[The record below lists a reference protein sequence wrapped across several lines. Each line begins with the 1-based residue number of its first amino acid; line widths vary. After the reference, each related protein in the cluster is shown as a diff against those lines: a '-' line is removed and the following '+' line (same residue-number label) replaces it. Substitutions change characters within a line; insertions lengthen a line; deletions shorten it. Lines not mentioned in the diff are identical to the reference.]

1 MGKVAFLFAG
11 QGSQY
16 AGMGK
21 DLFEN
26 IPEVHDFFGVAEAI
40 RPGTLLQMFGGTE
53 DELKK
58 TENTQPC
65 MFLADIAGAMAL
77 EKNGIKPDAVA
88 GFSLGEVTAMAVSGA
103 LSNAKAF
110 RLVCRRAALMQKA
123 ADEHPGQMVAVIG
136 MDKNELQEICAEY
149 GVYPVNYNC
158 PGQVVVAGCAEN
170 MDGFRDKLT
179 DKKSRFMELKV
190 GGPFH
195 SPYMSDAAKALEKE
209 LLEDPEYDLKKT
221 DIALFANKT
230 ARPYPEEKSDIIKTL
245 SGQVE
250 SSVKWEE
257 TLLNMADEG
266 IDTFIECGPGR
277 TLSGFVKRTVPGA
290 KILNVCDMKSLQKAI
305 EEIG

>member
-21 DLFEN
+21 DFFEN

-40 RPGTLLQMFGGTE
+40 RPGTLLQMFNGSE

-65 MFLADIAGAMAL
+65 MFLADIACAMAL
-77 EKNGIKPDAVA
+77 EKSGIKPDAVA
-88 GFSLGEVTAMAVSGA
+88 GFSLGEAVAMAVSGA
-103 LSNAKAF
+103 LAKDRAY
-110 RLVCRRAALMQKA
+110 RLVCKRAKVMQKA
-123 ADEHPGQMVAVIG
+123 ADEHHGQMVAVIG
-136 MDKNELQEICAEY
+136 MDKEKLGKICDKN

-158 PGQVVVAGCAEN
+158 PGQVVVAGTDDRMEK
-170 MDGFRDKLT
+170 FREELT
-179 DKKSRFMELKV
+179 ESRSRFMVLKV

-195 SPYMSDAAKALEKE
+195 SPYMSDAAGAIEKE
-209 LLEDPEYDLKKT
+209 LKEENGYDLKKPE
-221 DIALFANKT
+221 IPLFANMT
-230 ARPYPEEKSDIIKTL
+230 ARPYTGDPDEIIRTF

-290 KILNVCDMKSLQKAI
+290 KIMNVSDIESLQKVI

>member
-1 MGKVAFLFAG
+1 MGKLAFLFAG

-21 DLFEN
+21 DFYEN
-26 IPEVHDFFGVAEAI
+26 IPEVHEFFDAAERI
-40 RPGTLLQMFGGTE
+40 RPGTLEQMFKGTE
-53 DELKK
+53 EDLKK

-65 MFLADIAGAMAL
+65 IFLADISGAMAL

-88 GFSLGEVTAMAVSGA
+88 GFSLGEVAALAVSGA
-103 LSNAKAF
+103 LSYEQAF
-110 RLVCRRAALMQKA
+110 RLVCKRGQVMQKA
-123 ADEHPGQMVAVIG
+123 ADEHDGQMVAVLG
-136 MDKNELQEICAEY
+136 MDKEVLGDICSHN

-158 PGQVVVAGCAEN
+158 PGQVVVSGKTEKMEQFKAE
-170 MDGFRDKLT
+170 LAE
-179 DKKSRFMELKV
+179 KKSRFMELKV

-195 SPYMSDAAKALEKE
+195 TPYMSVAAKSLEKE
-209 LLEDPEYDLKKT
+209 LHEDPGYDLKSPE
-221 DIALFANKT
+221 IALFANKT
-230 ARPYPEEKSDIIKTL
+230 ASPYPDDREEMIRTL

-250 SSVKWEE
+250 SSVRWEE
-257 TLLNMADEG
+257 TLFNMSKAG

-290 KILNVCDMKSLQKAI
+290 KILNVCDLNSLNKTL